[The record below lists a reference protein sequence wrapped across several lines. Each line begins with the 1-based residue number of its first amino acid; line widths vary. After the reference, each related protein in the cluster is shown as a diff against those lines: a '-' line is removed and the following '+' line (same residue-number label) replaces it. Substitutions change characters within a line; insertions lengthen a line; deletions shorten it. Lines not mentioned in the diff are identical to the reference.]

1 MIYGLVIGLTIIAT
15 LAAVGYVQRRDVDT
29 DWLTD
34 VEPVV
39 APAEPRPDWLPLP
52 AERRAHWR
60 PGTTAYDTENAIRK
74 TWGELHGH

>member
-1 MIYGLVIGLTIIAT
+1 MIAVLAFLAGAALTAAAIW
-15 LAAVGYVQRRDVDT
+15 LANRQPPT

-39 APAEPRPDWLPLP
+39 APAEPWPGYTPGVT
-52 AERRAHWR
+52 ERRAHWR

-74 TWGELHGH
+74 TWGDCEH

>member
-1 MIYGLVIGLTIIAT
+1 MIAVLAFLAGAALTAAAIW
-15 LAAVGYVQRRDVDT
+15 LANRQPPT

-74 TWGELHGH
+74 TWGQEHEH